1 MKKDGRQNSYINLV
15 IGTVSRVLRFAKT
28 WRRIQDDVIR
38 LREHQKPIARVLT
51 PEQKTRLFRVAA
63 REPRWTV
70 AYSAALIAANTA
82 SRGADLRSF
91 RWSDVDL
98 LAREA
103 SVPSSKTAAGMRR
116 IPLNDDAF
124 FGFRLMYDRAVKL
137 DAARPDSF
145 VFLACENAHFDPQRP
160 QTSWRTAWRSLTKA
174 ADLKGLRFHDL
185 KHQCVTELAENG
197 APEETIMALAGHVS
211 RRMLEHY
218 SHIRM
223 ESKRKA
229 LQTLLPIASRNV
241 EIVAPALAN

>member
-1 MKKDGRQNSYINLV
+1 M
-15 IGTVSRVLRFAKT
+15 
-28 WRRIQDDVIR
+28 
-38 LREHQKPIARVLT
+38 
-51 PEQKTRLFRVAA
+51 
-63 REPRWTV
+63 
-70 AYSAALIAANTA
+70 
-82 SRGADLRSF
+82 
-91 RWSDVDL
+91 DL

-124 FGFRLMYDRAVKL
+124 LGFRLMYDRAVKL
-137 DAARPDSF
+137 DAARPDRF

-185 KHQCVTELAENG
+185 KHQCVTELAENA
-197 APEETIMALAGHVS
+197 APEDNDHGIGWPCS

-223 ESKRKA
+223 EPKRKA
-229 LQTLLPIASRNV
+229 LKTLLPIATRNV
-241 EIVAPALAN
+241 EIVAPSLANCNCVLKWQGRKINGARKRMKNMVGPWGALGFESLPCQFAGRMATSCDHLLSKPWCVKHIHAQRTSGSKWP